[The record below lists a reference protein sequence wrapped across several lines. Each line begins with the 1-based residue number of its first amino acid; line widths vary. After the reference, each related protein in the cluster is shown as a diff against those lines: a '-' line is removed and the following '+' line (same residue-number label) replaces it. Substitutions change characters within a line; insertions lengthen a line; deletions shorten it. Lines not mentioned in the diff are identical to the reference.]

1 MSSGQDVLQSW
12 SPATETRMMI
22 PSPTL
27 SHTALLES
35 SIFVS
40 LGGLES
46 RSPDT
51 EGSLLD
57 ILNNAFGV
65 IRNTRKGLLENMGN
79 VSALFPIVHC
89 SLVSPGVT
97 RCHKQRLMI
106 MSCWENSSSNQTQ
119 VFIYTSNYPALC
131 VHYKALNKD
140 WDEKLKC
147 FCWPSLFRFLNRKI
161 ITEAASVKQL
171 LSPPR
176 GHNSCNLHNFAREL
190 PPLPSDWPL
199 SLAPGGGASGH
210 QGRIS
215 WPGCQYRAKIHSY

>member
-1 MSSGQDVLQSW
+1 M
-12 SPATETRMMI
+12 
-22 PSPTL
+22 
-27 SHTALLES
+27 
-35 SIFVS
+35 
-40 LGGLES
+40 
-46 RSPDT
+46 
-51 EGSLLD
+51 
-57 ILNNAFGV
+57 
-65 IRNTRKGLLENMGN
+65 
-79 VSALFPIVHC
+79 SALIPIVQC

-106 MSCWENSSSNQTQ
+106 MSRWENSSSNQTQ

-190 PPLPSDWPL
+190 PRHPQTGPCPSHRGVAPLDTRGGYLDQGVNTAQNTFLFINSGLVKTLSKYSWIPFVHCSQIVSSRSFQRYSWWWEYHPLLTCSDARC
-199 SLAPGGGASGH
+199 SLA
-210 QGRIS
+210 
-215 WPGCQYRAKIHSY
+215 HSPAPVLADRHFLWHNQTIVFS